1 MKKLIRLFMLFIVI
15 SFIIGVGGA
24 FNGQS
29 TVEPNDE
36 QIKAVEK
43 I

>member
-1 MKKLIRLFMLFIVI
+1 MKKLIRLFMMFVVI
-15 SFIIGVGGA
+15 SFILGVGGA

-29 TVEPNDE
+29 TVEQNQE
-36 QIKAVEK
+36 QINAVEK